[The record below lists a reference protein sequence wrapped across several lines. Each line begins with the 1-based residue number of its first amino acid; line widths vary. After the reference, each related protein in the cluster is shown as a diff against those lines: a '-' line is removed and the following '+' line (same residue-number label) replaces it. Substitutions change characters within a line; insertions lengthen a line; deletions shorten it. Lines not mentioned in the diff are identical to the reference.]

1 MPSTVII
8 LSTLTASYFDVRWRR
23 IPNWLV
29 LLTSLVCLGWHG
41 LVDGYSGILASAGGL
56 LLGVVPLFP
65 LFLLRGMGA
74 GDVKYFGAIGA
85 GVTHTHILTV
95 LVISLGISA
104 GMSFYTIVRRRRLR
118 ETLSNIFD
126 MLRRFRRAQFKPH
139 PVVAINNENALLVP
153 FTLASSMATWLVVF
167 FLA

>member
-8 LSTLTASYFDVRWRR
+8 LSTLTAGYCDLRWRR

-29 LLTSLVCLGWHG
+29 GLTSLVCLTWHG
-41 LVDGYSGILASAGGL
+41 LVGGYSGFLASAGGL
-56 LLGVVPLFP
+56 LLGIVLLFP

-85 GVTHTHILTV
+85 GVTHLHILTV

-104 GMSFYTIVRRRRLR
+104 GMSLYKVVRRRRLR
-118 ETLSNIFD
+118 ETLSNIFE
-126 MLRRFRRAQFKPH
+126 MLRPFRRSELKPH
-139 PVVAINNENALLVP
+139 PVVGIDNENALLVP

-167 FLA
+167 SLQ